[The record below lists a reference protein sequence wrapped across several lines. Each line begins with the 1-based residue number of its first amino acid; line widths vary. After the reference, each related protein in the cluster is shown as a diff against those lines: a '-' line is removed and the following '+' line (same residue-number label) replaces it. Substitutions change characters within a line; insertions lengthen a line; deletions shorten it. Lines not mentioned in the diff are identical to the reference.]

1 MITHDVTIVGAGPVG
16 LATAIFARN
25 AGLSVQVLDG
35 GAIDGDKACGEGLM
49 PGTAPLLAELGI
61 DPPGHALEGVVYH
74 QGSTRVEHSFPG
86 KPGRGVRRTE
96 LRDALVQRA
105 EDSGVMIE
113 RAKYVSLT
121 QDAHSA
127 TVTTD
132 SGQHITSRYVIGC
145 DGLHS
150 RVAEDM
156 GVVKKA
162 PRGAKRYGLRQH
174 FAVAPWSSNIEVFY
188 SPDAEVY
195 ITPVSSD
202 TVGVA
207 VLGPKGVNLESAV
220 AAIPELHAHLAG
232 AQPASTLRGAGPFPH
247 KARTQRIGRVL
258 LVGDSGGYVDAITG
272 EGLRVGFAQAKAAV
286 EALSKDAPGTYPL
299 AWKRVTREFRI
310 LTKGL
315 VALASSPLR
324 SSIVPLAHAIPGLFG
339 IIVNRLAC

>member
-1 MITHDVTIVGAGPVG
+1 
-16 LATAIFARN
+16 
-25 AGLSVQVLDG
+25 
-35 GAIDGDKACGEGLM
+35 
-49 PGTAPLLAELGI
+49 
-61 DPPGHALEGVVYH
+61 
-74 QGSTRVEHSFPG
+74 
-86 KPGRGVRRTE
+86 
-96 LRDALVQRA
+96 
-105 EDSGVMIE
+105 MIE

-232 AQPASTLRGAGPFPH
+232 AQPASTLRGAGPFP
-247 KARTQRIGRVL
+247 TQ
-258 LVGDSGGYVDAITG
+258 SQTQ
-272 EGLRVGFAQAKAAV
+272 E
-286 EALSKDAPGTYPL
+286 L
-299 AWKRVTREFRI
+299 A
-310 LTKGL
+310 G
-315 VALASSPLR
+315 S
-324 SSIVPLAHAIPGLFG
+324 
-339 IIVNRLAC
+339 C

>member
-74 QGSTRVEHSFPG
+74 QGSTRVEHSFPE

-105 EDSGVMIE
+105 HDGGVLIE

-132 SGQHITSRYVIGC
+132 SGHYITSRYVIGC

-150 RVAEDM
+150 SVAADL
-156 GVVKKA
+156 GVVKKP

-174 FAVAPWSSNIEVFY
+174 FAIAPWSSNIEVFY
-188 SPDAEVY
+188 SSNAEVY

-207 VLGPKGVNLESAV
+207 ALGPKGVNLDSAI
-220 AAIPELHAHLAG
+220 ASIPALHAKLAG
-232 AQPASTLRGAGPFPH
+232 AQPASTLR
-247 KARTQRIGRVL
+247 
-258 LVGDSGGYVDAITG
+258 
-272 EGLRVGFAQAKAAV
+272 
-286 EALSKDAPGTYPL
+286 
-299 AWKRVTREFRI
+299 
-310 LTKGL
+310 
-315 VALASSPLR
+315 
-324 SSIVPLAHAIPGLFG
+324 
-339 IIVNRLAC
+339 